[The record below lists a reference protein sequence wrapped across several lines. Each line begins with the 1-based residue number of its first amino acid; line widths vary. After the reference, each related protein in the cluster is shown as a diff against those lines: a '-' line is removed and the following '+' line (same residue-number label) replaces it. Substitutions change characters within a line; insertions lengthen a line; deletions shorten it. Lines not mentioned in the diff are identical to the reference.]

1 MHYVIEDFDYSSGAE
16 EVRDLIGEY
25 RTVVIRNKS
34 ARTPEQ
40 LIEFYKKI
48 GNVVAQNNKV
58 TGTIATGE
66 LVKVR
71 QDGLFSGKDD
81 GELEWHSAGM
91 NRIGHD
97 DIVAMYMHQVAES
110 GGVTYFTDH
119 QQAFADLDEDTQKVL
134 RQLKSKIVTYNAK
147 MKLQKMHYKN
157 VFNDEQTM
165 MEFKD
170 IDGKASFEKQ
180 TPRKDLVTRHPIN
193 GKEGLYFPWS
203 VIRGFSGLSHDESQI
218 SFRPDQH
225 DIYYMLKHHTLQDKY
240 VCAHEWHPYDII
252 LSDQHHSLHKRDAY
266 VGDREL
272 WRAGIW
278 IRSEDKLT
286 EQWTCESLVPE
297 ASDS

>member
-1 MHYVIEDFDYSSGAE
+1 MHYVIEDFDYSSDAG

-71 QDGLFSGKDD
+71 QNGLFAGKDD
-81 GELEWHSAGM
+81 GELDWHSAGM
-91 NRIGHD
+91 NREGHD

-119 QQAFADLDEDTQKVL
+119 QQAFSDLDEDTQRIL
-134 RQLKSKIVTYNAK
+134 RKLKSKIVTYNAK
-147 MKLQKMHYKN
+147 MKLEKMYYKN
-157 VFNDEQTM
+157 IFSDEQTL

-170 IDGKASFEKQ
+170 IDGQTSFDKQ
-180 TPRKDLVTRHPIN
+180 TPRKDLVTKHPIN
-193 GKEGLYFPWS
+193 GKEGLYFPWTC
-203 VIRGFSGLSHDESQI
+203 IRGFTGLDKD
-218 SFRPDQH
+218 DQH
-225 DIYYMLKHHTLQDKY
+225 DIYYMLKNHTLQDKY
-240 VCAHEWHPYDII
+240 VYAHEWQPYDII

-278 IRSEDKLT
+278 IRSEDKLN